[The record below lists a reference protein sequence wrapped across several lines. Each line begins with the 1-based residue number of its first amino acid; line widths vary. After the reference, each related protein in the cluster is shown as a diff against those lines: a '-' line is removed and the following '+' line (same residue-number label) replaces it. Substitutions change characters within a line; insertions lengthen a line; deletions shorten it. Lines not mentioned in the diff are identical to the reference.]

1 MRFSGHGL
9 SAMAKNIHNTVS
21 AMQMQSQTVKQRQEN
36 RCLYCFCK
44 KHFPEKRIALNYAY
58 DFLCTYGLQKPV
70 LGAGI
75 SPEWRGAGNTEML
88 AMRRLF
94 STLSRICVRDI
105 RDLHRCL
112 KGHCSV
118 LVSLSSPLSSGV
130 SIRLSFPLASGT
142 SSSLFSRISFNPL
155 LMRYCTSSFLFSR
168 SKLPPEALFYK
179 WNIGENGFADRRVD
193 VAEKLSIRERKFL

>member
-1 MRFSGHGL
+1 
-9 SAMAKNIHNTVS
+9 
-21 AMQMQSQTVKQRQEN
+21 MQMQYQTVKQRQEN
-36 RCLYCFCK
+36 SCLHCFCK
-44 KHFPEKRIALNYAY
+44 KHLPKKRIALNYAY

-94 STLSRICVRDI
+94 CPLSRICVRDI

-118 LVSLSSPLSSGV
+118 LVSLSSLLLSGV

-142 SSSLFSRISFNPL
+142 SSSLFSRISFSPL
-155 LMRYCTSSFLFSR
+155 LMRYCTSSFLFRDDWVQRSSISLISPGFSGRDVIDNHMVNYVSR
-168 SKLPPEALFYK
+168 TFQMPLNRL
-179 WNIGENGFADRRVD
+179 
-193 VAEKLSIRERKFL
+193 